1 MRAYDKH
8 IEHQIAARAYERFL
22 ERGAAHGSD
31 VEDWL
36 AAEADIRNGGAFDVV
51 LHEPGSRTI
60 EVMRDIRDFT
70 GLSLQEIQFVIDARP
85 QPLKRVA
92 SLHEGGHIVRR
103 LEALGARVELRPTH

>member
-1 MRAYDKH
+1 MRVYTKE
-8 IEHQIAARAYERFL
+8 IEQQIAARAYERFL
-22 ERGAAHGSD
+22 ERGGEHGHD
-31 VEDWL
+31 LEDWM

-51 LHEPGSRTI
+51 LHEPGTRTI

-92 SLHEGGHIVRR
+92 SRASGDRIVRR